1 MTSEQS
7 HADPGDPIGASRGPS
22 DRGMPRSMLAPLV
35 SNQVLPT
42 LSQRLLEPSAR
53 RKGRSSPVE
62 AHVAELTAHVI
73 EVDCA
78 AAWRLCV
85 RWHAQGGAVDDLV
98 MKILCG
104 CARQLG
110 EFWIE
115 DEIDFATCTA
125 SMTTLG
131 ILLRRIE
138 RDMGGRQVVSRRGSQ
153 VLLLPVPGEAHSF
166 GSQVGAFYL
175 RRRGFSVR
183 SGVAETPDEVLFLAT
198 QSSLDVIGFSVAT
211 EDRLPLL
218 AETLDVLRADT
229 ATARLPVFIGGSL
242 VARSPEKIRRM
253 NVDLILGDI
262 TSAPGALARLLA
274 TGSASVVPNF

>member
-1 MTSEQS
+1 MTARMRE
-7 HADPGDPIGASRGPS
+7 
-22 DRGMPRSMLAPLV
+22 MPHGMLAPLV
-35 SNQVLPT
+35 SSKVLPS
-42 LSQRLLEPSAR
+42 LSQRLLEPAAV
-53 RKGRSSPVE
+53 RKGRSTPVE
-62 AHVAELTAHVI
+62 AHVAELTGYLI
-73 EVDCA
+73 EVDYA

-85 RWHAQGGAVDDLV
+85 RWRAQGGAIDDLV
-98 MKILCG
+98 MKVLCG

-125 SMTTLG
+125 SMATLG

-138 RDMGGRQVVSRRGSQ
+138 RDMGGRQVVSRQ
-153 VLLLPVPGEAHSF
+153 VVRRFSCYPFPVKCIHLDLKWGLSICADADSRF
-166 GSQVGAFYL
+166 A
-175 RRRGFSVR
+175 

-198 QSSLDVIGFSVAT
+198 QASLDAIGFSVAT

-218 AETLDVLRADT
+218 AETLQVLRSDSAT
-229 ATARLPVFIGGSL
+229 ATLPVFIGGSL
-242 VARSPEKIRRM
+242 VARSPAKIRRM